1 MILLSINETTT
12 SEGFQSISE
21 ESLLRILNHPHLNIS
36 CQNHLQKALETW
48 CVVNIDEERRQERL
62 KHLKKAISSHDKF
75 LPVVPCVVGYTYEND
90 FLDGEMDF
98 EKFNY
103 LVPRLHVLT
112 WARLEYN
119 NPVIARPY
127 NLPPGRQAG
136 GRLPPAQPP
145 QPSLHR
151 RPDASS
157 VSENSASTCTT

>member
-1 MILLSINETTT
+1 MIRVSINETTT
-12 SEGFQSISE
+12 SEGFKSISE

-62 KHLKKAISSHDKF
+62 KHLKKAISSRDKF

-103 LVPRLHVLT
+103 VD
-112 WARLEYN
+112 AKGFK
-119 NPVIARPY
+119 I
-127 NLPPGRQAG
+127 
-136 GRLPPAQPP
+136 
-145 QPSLHR
+145 
-151 RPDASS
+151 ASS
-157 VSENSASTCTT
+157 RPNLVMSGGEYSFRNSIWQMTTVCCL